1 MPPDKAVYFGW
12 YILRRPNTITGDSV
26 ASHGRGLALGGS
38 AESELTY
45 FLVGAGAW
53 AGAGCV
59 FTGCGFNPC
68 STELGPPR
76 LLAYSDNVIEVI
88 MNATADQVVAFER
101 ALAAPRGPKAV

>member
-1 MPPDKAVYFGW
+1 MVHPPLAKFNY
-12 YILRRPNTITGDSV
+12 
-26 ASHGRGLALGGS
+26 RGLCSEPRKRQVLEGSEESALI
-38 AESELTY
+38 Y
-45 FLVGAGAW
+45 FLVG

-59 FTGCGFNPC
+59 FTGCDFNPC

-76 LLAYSDNVIEVI
+76 LLAYTDNVIDVI